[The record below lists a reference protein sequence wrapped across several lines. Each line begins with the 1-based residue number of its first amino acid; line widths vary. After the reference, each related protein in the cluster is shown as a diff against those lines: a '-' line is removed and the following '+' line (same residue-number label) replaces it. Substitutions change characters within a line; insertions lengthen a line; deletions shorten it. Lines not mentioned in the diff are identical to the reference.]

1 MKTRQTMADKRKS
14 STKAQS
20 RKELCFRHSDLAREI
35 NVYSLDADRAD
46 RLREVLQA
54 LYEVNKMVP
63 IIVEGRRDTSALRKI
78 GLVGD
83 IVTLHSGKGLYEFC
97 EDVAEKFPRVIL
109 LMDWDD
115 KGERLFRFLAGGLT
129 GLWEEFA
136 ALREIIKVL
145 CQKDI
150 KDIEG
155 IPSLIERLAGTAV
168 TVGEEIFE

>member
-1 MKTRQTMADKRKS
+1 MKTRQTISDKRKAS
-14 STKAQS
+14 EKAQ
-20 RKELCFRHSDLAREI
+20 RRRELCFRHADFARGMA
-35 NVYSLDADRAD
+35 VYSLDADRAD

-54 LYEVNKMVP
+54 LYEVNKRIPV
-63 IIVEGRRDTSALRKI
+63 IVEGRRDINALRKI

-83 IVTLHSGKGLYEFC
+83 IITLHSGKGVYEFC
-97 EDVAEKFPRVIL
+97 EDISENYSNAVL

-115 KGERLFRFLAGGLT
+115 KGEKLFRALAEGLA

-136 ALREIIKVL
+136 SLREIIKVL

-155 IPSLIERLAGTAV
+155 IPGLIERLAGTAV
-168 TVGEEIFE
+168 TVGEEVL